1 MSIMKPPQSPQS
13 IPEHHLEWNDRLQD
27 WLDGEIE
34 SADAGVFEAHV
45 GECPICQQRL
55 AQMEQL
61 ESGLL
66 AATPHPTLDAS
77 FDARLFE
84 KIDAFDD
91 AQRAAARR
99 RVEQELQEN
108 LSALSRS
115 WRRMLAFTIPGI
127 VGGIAVAFAL
137 AGYFDA
143 SGLTGK
149 LAESASEIGGN
160 ANLMYAVITALLG
173 AGIGGLTAGWLS
185 RAAA

>member
-1 MSIMKPPQSPQS
+1 M
-13 IPEHHLEWNDRLQD
+13 ERCRLQD

-34 SADAGVFEAHV
+34 AADTGVFETHV

-91 AQRAAARR
+91 AQRAARTSARGAGTAG
-99 RVEQELQEN
+99 E
-108 LSALSRS
+108 SAR
-115 WRRMLAFTIPGI
+115 
-127 VGGIAVAFAL
+127 AVA
-137 AGYFDA
+137 
-143 SGLTGK
+143 
-149 LAESASEIGGN
+149 
-160 ANLMYAVITALLG
+160 
-173 AGIGGLTAGWLS
+173 
-185 RAAA
+185 